1 MAGAVFLSYASQD
14 AEAARRLAEALQAGG
29 VEVWFDQSELRGGD
43 AWDQKIRRQIRECAL
58 FLPVISA
65 ATQARREGYFRREW
79 KLAVERTHDMAD
91 GTPFL
96 VPVVIDGTTDRAALV
111 PEVFLKVQWTRLPG
125 GEAPEGFVRRVRTLL
140 GEVAGSAVDGAAGGS
155 ADSPGIPP
163 PPPTPKVPVRS
174 GDGTKPSDPPA
185 ESSAQAAPTHRRRAW
200 TLGALTAIVV
210 AVAAALVQ
218 RSRAPSGQNGSSVP
232 PGAPPL
238 AGDAPSLARATAVP
252 GAQAQDG
259 IRTASDASRSTSP
272 GSGSASDPNIARAL
286 QLISALS
293 CPPANV
299 QVAED
304 LCRGVLAA
312 HPTDPAAAVAMARVQ
327 VYYLIRG
334 YDTGEARFASARTAA
349 ERALALAPDDP
360 DALEAMANY
369 LEERHI
375 ELPRAE
381 KLLRQALAQ
390 RPQDPELS
398 YRLDEVLFDDPA
410 VPRAEAL
417 ASARRTAERFPE
429 NALAQYDLG
438 RHYRDAGQV
447 TEAEHCYDL
456 AIKFGPI
463 ANAVIGKARMGLALR
478 GDVAGMKSLLDRL
491 PDEARGSERA
501 IVTQFI
507 YACASQQYGYGL
519 EALRTTPQPWFSDFD
534 YIGPKRLLEGE
545 LFLLDG
551 KLELARQSYEAALA
565 ELARHPDVASDN
577 FQSRWLEAW
586 LLNRLGRRPEALAR
600 NATFYSEL
608 ERPFRMYIGT
618 NWWFNPIVCNLLLG
632 ERARALELM
641 REAVLFQHGRT
652 IIAHMLAVDPRM
664 TPWRDDAE
672 IAALLAAPEVGQAIP
687 SAYPAATAPRP
698 WPHDPSL
705 RRAMQLVEGTEST
718 ADDFALAEE
727 LAQRAVA
734 EAPADPEAATVLA
747 RVETGFLQ
755 RGFDLSDGRAAR
767 AKRTA
772 ARALQLAP
780 DDPEALFAEADFLYD
795 RRVDL
800 AQAERL
806 LHRACELGP
815 DRAHFWRLLA
825 DVIFD
830 QRPAEGLAQEERNA
844 ARFPRDALVH
854 YDFSRLLRA
863 SRRWGDMEREL
874 DTTIALNPVPNAV
887 IWKARAQLGLHGDIA
902 GMKTWLDQ
910 VPSRVRDSP
919 RTVFSVFIWAAL
931 SGHPDVGLDA
941 LNAYPENWFNEWE
954 FVGPTALLRA
964 SLLQLQGKP
973 ELARLQAQA
982 ALAEVQRREAADPAD
997 PVLRTAET
1005 WALCS
1010 LGRMEEARAANRVS
1024 LESLPRPLHAY
1035 PLTSWWFQAIPCNLL
1050 IGERAVALQLIREA
1064 AAIPE
1069 GRETIRQRMKLDSRM
1084 APWRGDREILA
1095 LLAQTGAEPTN
1106 ADSLRSAGA
1115 VPGPSPLTPSDWP
1128 VR

>member
-14 AEAARRLAEALQAGG
+14 AESARRLAEALQAGG
-29 VEVWFDQSELRGGD
+29 VEVWFDRSELRGGD

-96 VPVVIDGTTDRAALV
+96 VPVVIDGTKDRDALV

-125 GEAPEGFVRRVRTLL
+125 GEAPDAFVRRVRTLL
-140 GEVAGSAVDGAAGGS
+140 GDAAGVAAAGNAGGADGGPASAVMGPAEGAAAGARGANPPSSS
-155 ADSPGIPP
+155 ADPRSPA
-163 PPPTPKVPVRS
+163 RS
-174 GDGTKPSDPPA
+174 GRSVHSAARPA
-185 ESSAQAAPTHRRRAW
+185 PGRRLRGW
-200 TLGALTAIVV
+200 TMGGLTALIVGV
-210 AVAAALVQ
+210 AVALIH
-218 RSRAPSGQNGSSVP
+218 RSRLPVTPDGSRTS
-232 PGAPPL
+232 A
-238 AGDAPSLARATAVP
+238 AGTSTSPAGSPAVP
-252 GAQAQDG
+252 G
-259 IRTASDASRSTSP
+259 RSTNPPSP
-272 GSGSASDPNIARAL
+272 APNAAADPNVARAL
-286 QLISALS
+286 QLIGALK
-293 CPPANV
+293 CPVANV

-304 LCRGVLAA
+304 LCRAALAA
-312 HPTDPAAAVAMARVQ
+312 HPTDPAATVAMARVQ
-327 VYYLIRG
+327 TYYLMRG
-334 YDTGEARFASARTAA
+334 YDTSEARYASARTAA

-369 LEERHI
+369 LVERHI

-381 KLLRQALAQ
+381 QLLRQALAQ
-390 RPQDPELS
+390 RPQDPALS
-398 YRLDEVLFDDPA
+398 RRLDEVLFDDPA
-410 VPRAEAL
+410 VPQAEAL
-417 ASARRTAERFPE
+417 ASARRTAQRFPE
-429 NALAQYDLG
+429 DALAQYDLA
-438 RHYRDAGQV
+438 RHYRDAGEV
-447 TEAEHCYDL
+447 TEAEHYLDL

-463 ANAVIGKARMGLALR
+463 ANAVIAKARMGLALK
-478 GDVAGMKSLLDRL
+478 GDVAGMKALIDRL

-501 IVTQFI
+501 IVTRFI
-507 YACASQQYGYGL
+507 YACASQRYDDGL
-519 EALRTTPQPWFSDFD
+519 EALRATPAPWFSDFD
-534 YIGPKRLLEGE
+534 YTGPKQLLEGE

-551 KLELARQSYEAALA
+551 KPELARQSYEAALA
-565 ELARHPDVASDN
+565 ELGRHPEVVTDN
-577 FQSRWLEAW
+577 FRSRWLDAW
-586 LLNRLGRRPEALAR
+586 LLNRLGRRPEALAS
-600 NATFYSEL
+600 NAIGFSEL
-608 ERPFRMYIGT
+608 ERPFRIYIGT
-618 NWWFNPIVCNLLLG
+618 NWWFNPIVGNLLLG
-632 ERARALELM
+632 ERNRALELM

-664 TPWRDDAE
+664 TPWRDDPD

-687 SAYPAATAPRP
+687 SAYRPATAPRD
-698 WPHDPSL
+698 WPHDSTL
-705 RRAMQLVEGTEST
+705 RRAMQLLEGTESI

-734 EAPADPEAATVLA
+734 QAPADPEAATVLA
-747 RVETGFLQ
+747 RVETAFLQ
-755 RGFDLSDGRAAR
+755 RGFDLSDGRAAL

-800 AQAERL
+800 PQAERL
-806 LHRACELGP
+806 LRRACELGP
-815 DRAHFWRLLA
+815 DRAHCWRLLA

-830 QRPAEGLAQEERNA
+830 RRPAEGLAQEERNA

-863 SRRWGDMEREL
+863 SRRWRDMEREL
-874 DTTIALNPVPNAV
+874 DATIALNPIPNAL

-910 VPSRVRDSP
+910 IPSRVRDSA
-919 RTVFSVFIWAAL
+919 RTVFSVFVWAAL
-931 SGHPDVGLDA
+931 SGHPDAGLDA
-941 LNAYPENWFNEWE
+941 LNAYPETWLADWE
-954 FVGPTALLRA
+954 FVGPAALLRA

-997 PVLRTAET
+997 PELRTAET

-1010 LGRMEEARAANRVS
+1010 LGRMDEARAANRVS

-1050 IGERAVALQLIREA
+1050 IGERSVALQLIREA
-1064 AAIPE
+1064 AGSSE
-1069 GRETIRQRMKLDSRM
+1069 GRETIRQRMTLDPRM
-1084 APWRGDREILA
+1084 APWRADPEITA
-1095 LLAQTGAEPTN
+1095 LLAEPTGK
-1106 ADSLRSAGA
+1106 R
-1115 VPGPSPLTPSDWP
+1115 
-1128 VR
+1128 